1 METKQ
6 TPPVGLPTF
15 NDPNRYGEQIITQ
28 GQFPEG
34 GMSSGGG
41 GTEIQSFDFPTPD
54 TNPSN
59 KALDPLDQVK
69 AERKA
74 KRRGK
79 RAVNKANRFNKRNPN
94 NKINVPGQTPA
105 LTPPPAQQSSLPNSI
120 SGQQQAG
127 SSPSYD
133 ENANQGGSSYY
144 PGMGNNVGS
153 GNSSLN
159 MMDQQYDQQSPQSP
173 QGTVPMQ
180 NLMPDQTAMSYQPP
194 MPGNTQGTAKPL
206 FNQGTANAAQ
216 QIYGSEEQRQQSV
229 PGAPLYMH
237 RGTPHKRDDG
247 KGSNSSK
254 KIPDFSG
261 LIPPRNDGDDA
272 SLFGG
277 IKRLIGVDDYV
288 NSRYPTNQ
296 PYVEPN
302 KTNTSVLERFKTN
315 KAPLNMHHDTG
326 QFASMLGAGGEVAS
340 TKNITKKV
348 LRKDKLN
355 VSYDQFVS
363 DQGNLT
369 PGSESPYAGIT
380 HNEISKNTFPHHK
393 SKQFITDSIVGKI
406 NSGEPF
412 KNFSD
417 HKMIGS
423 YRMGYGGKQ
432 TKPPTNKQN

>member
-41 GTEIQSFDFPTPD
+41 GTEIQSFDFPEPD

-59 KALDPLDQVK
+59 KALDPLAQVK

-144 PGMGNNVGS
+144 PGMGSNVGS

-194 MPGNTQGTAKPL
+194 MPGNTQGTARPL
-206 FNQGTANAAQ
+206 FNQGTTNAAQ

-237 RGTPHKRDDG
+237 EGKPHVQLNTKLEDY
-247 KGSNSSK
+247 KGG
-254 KIPDFSG
+254 DFYNG
-261 LIPPRNDGDDA
+261 LE
-272 SLFGG
+272 SE
-277 IKRLIGVDDYV
+277 KEK
-288 NSRYPTNQ
+288 Q
-296 PYVEPN
+296 
-302 KTNTSVLERFKTN
+302 
-315 KAPLNMHHDTG
+315 
-326 QFASMLGAGGEVAS
+326 
-340 TKNITKKV
+340 V
-348 LRKDKLN
+348 LR
-355 VSYDQFVS
+355 
-363 DQGNLT
+363 
-369 PGSESPYAGIT
+369 
-380 HNEISKNTFPHHK
+380 
-393 SKQFITDSIVGKI
+393 DSVVGKI
-406 NSGEPF
+406 NSGNF
-412 KNFSD
+412 RSGKNAYLD
-417 HKMIGS
+417 
-423 YRMGYGGKQ
+423 GKLKAMRNMHLVKNGFPQ
-432 TKPPTNKQN
+432 ENKPTIKIKKQ

>member
-6 TPPVGLPTF
+6 TPPAGLPTF

-41 GTEIQSFDFPTPD
+41 GTEIQSFDFPEPD

-94 NKINVPGQTPA
+94 NQINVPGQTP
-105 LTPPPAQQSSLPNSI
+105 LPPPPPPS
-120 SGQQQAG
+120 
-127 SSPSYD
+127 SYD
-133 ENANQGGSSYY
+133 EDANRGGNPYY
-144 PGMGNNVGS
+144 PGMGNNIGS

-159 MMDQQYDQQSPQSP
+159 MMDQQYDQQSP

-237 RGTPHKRDDG
+237 
-247 KGSNSSK
+247 
-254 KIPDFSG
+254 
-261 LIPPRNDGDDA
+261 
-272 SLFGG
+272 
-277 IKRLIGVDDYV
+277 
-288 NSRYPTNQ
+288 
-296 PYVEPN
+296 
-302 KTNTSVLERFKTN
+302 
-315 KAPLNMHHDTG
+315 HDT
-326 QFASMLGAGGEVAS
+326 
-340 TKNITKKV
+340 K
-348 LRKDKLN
+348 KDKLN

-363 DQGNLT
+363 DQGNLHM
-369 PGSESPYAGIT
+369 GSESPYAGIT
-380 HNEISKNTFPHHK
+380 HDEISKNTFPHPK

-406 NSGEPF
+406 NSGKPF
-412 KNFSD
+412 KNLSD
-417 HKMIGS
+417 YKMIGN
-423 YRMGYGGKQ
+423 YRMGYGGKA
-432 TKPPTNKQN
+432 TKPPRNKRN

>member
-6 TPPVGLPTF
+6 TPPAGLPRF
-15 NDPNRYGEQIITQ
+15 DQDYGPQIITE

-94 NKINVPGQTPA
+94 NQINVPGQTP
-105 LTPPPAQQSSLPNSI
+105 PPPPPS
-120 SGQQQAG
+120 
-127 SSPSYD
+127 SYD
-133 ENANQGGSSYY
+133 EDANRGGNPYY
-144 PGMGNNVGS
+144 PGMGNNIGS

-159 MMDQQYDQQSPQSP
+159 MMDQQYDQQSP

-302 KTNTSVLERFKTN
+302 KTNTSVLERFVKLFTI
-315 KAPLNMHHDTG
+315 PT
-326 QFASMLGAGGEVAS
+326 LGTCVAS
-340 TKNITKKV
+340 PNT
-348 LRKDKLN
+348 N
-355 VSYDQFVS
+355 VP
-363 DQGNLT
+363 LAT
-369 PGSESPYAGIT
+369 
-380 HNEISKNTFPHHK
+380 
-393 SKQFITDSIVGKI
+393 
-406 NSGEPF
+406 
-412 KNFSD
+412 
-417 HKMIGS
+417 
-423 YRMGYGGKQ
+423 
-432 TKPPTNKQN
+432 

>member
-6 TPPVGLPTF
+6 ATVLPTF
-15 NDPNRYGEQIITQ
+15 NDQNRYGEQIITQ

-41 GTEIQSFDFPTPD
+41 GTEIQSFDFPEPD

-94 NKINVPGQTPA
+94 TPINVPVGKGTQA
-105 LTPPPAQQSSLPNSI
+105 LQDQINKPLADYSLPPIDVKQAI
-120 SGQQQAG
+120 SDMTGKTK
-127 SSPSYD
+127 SPF
-133 ENANQGGSSYY
+133 
-144 PGMGNNVGS
+144 GMVN
-153 GNSSLN
+153 
-159 MMDQQYDQQSPQSP
+159 QQYDQQSP

-237 RGTPHKRDDG
+237 HGT
-247 KGSNSSK
+247 S
-254 KIPDFSG
+254 
-261 LIPPRNDGDDA
+261 
-272 SLFGG
+272 
-277 IKRLIGVDDYV
+277 
-288 NSRYPTNQ
+288 
-296 PYVEPN
+296 
-302 KTNTSVLERFKTN
+302 
-315 KAPLNMHHDTG
+315 
-326 QFASMLGAGGEVAS
+326 QFAAMLGFGGEVAS

-348 LRKDKLN
+348 LKKDKTNSLASLATAAGE
-355 VSYDQFVS
+355 VF
-363 DQGNLT
+363 LT
-369 PGSESPYAGIT
+369 RG
-380 HNEISKNTFPHHK
+380 ISKK
-393 SKQFITDSIVGKI
+393 SIDKLK
-406 NSGEPF
+406 NSF
-412 KNFSD
+412 K
-417 HKMIGS
+417 K
-423 YRMGYGGKQ
+423 
-432 TKPPTNKQN
+432 

>member
-6 TPPVGLPTF
+6 TPPAGLPRF
-15 NDPNRYGEQIITQ
+15 DQDYGPQIITE

-59 KALDPLDQVK
+59 KALDPLAQVK

-144 PGMGNNVGS
+144 PGMGSNVGS

-159 MMDQQYDQQSPQSP
+159 MMDQQYDQQSP

-237 RGTPHKRDDG
+237 EGKPHVQLNTKLEDY
-247 KGSNSSK
+247 KGG
-254 KIPDFSG
+254 DFYNG
-261 LIPPRNDGDDA
+261 LE
-272 SLFGG
+272 SE
-277 IKRLIGVDDYV
+277 KEK
-288 NSRYPTNQ
+288 Q
-296 PYVEPN
+296 
-302 KTNTSVLERFKTN
+302 
-315 KAPLNMHHDTG
+315 
-326 QFASMLGAGGEVAS
+326 
-340 TKNITKKV
+340 V
-348 LRKDKLN
+348 LR
-355 VSYDQFVS
+355 
-363 DQGNLT
+363 
-369 PGSESPYAGIT
+369 
-380 HNEISKNTFPHHK
+380 
-393 SKQFITDSIVGKI
+393 DSVVGKI
-406 NSGEPF
+406 NSGNF
-412 KNFSD
+412 RSGKNAYLD
-417 HKMIGS
+417 
-423 YRMGYGGKQ
+423 GKLKAMRNMHLVKNGFPQ
-432 TKPPTNKQN
+432 ENKPTIKIKKQ